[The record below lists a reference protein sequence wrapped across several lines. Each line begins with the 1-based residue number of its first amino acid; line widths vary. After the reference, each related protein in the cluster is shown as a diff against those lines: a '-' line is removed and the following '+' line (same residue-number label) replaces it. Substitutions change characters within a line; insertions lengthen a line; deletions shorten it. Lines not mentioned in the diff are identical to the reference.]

1 MNKIK
6 KKLSFI
12 YKSLIKSLFIILY
25 GRIIFCQ
32 KPEKEKEITIER
44 VKDKNLKDPDNLSY
58 STYKI
63 KNGRI
68 FTDFVENVAIISNNK
83 IIDKISYQQINGDL
97 KDANHN
103 SVLYKGTPYL
113 KKKIKGR
120 VLSLTQG
127 ASGHK
132 NYFHWLYDI
141 LPKIN
146 ICFKNYELK
155 EIDYFYMSKLEEF
168 QKSTLHILGYSN
180 FKIIDSNKDR
190 HIQAD
195 EIICSEHPWYKNGF
209 ILEEA
214 NKLPAW
220 IINWIND
227 SFINHAKEFD
237 CNEKIFIDRSE
248 SAFSQ
253 CQFINNKDIINFLE
267 NQGCTSYKVG
277 QLSFQEQ
284 IYLFSNAKI
293 IIGAQGAAF
302 ANLAF
307 CKKNTKILEIK
318 PKRHPNF
325 VDQHISKIKEL
336 NFNLIE
342 TDELKIKDERG
353 DIFLDTEDLK
363 KFL

>member
-6 KKLSFI
+6 KKLSFL
-12 YKSLIKSLFIILY
+12 YKSLIKLLFIIIY
-25 GRIIFCQ
+25 GKITFC
-32 KPEKEKEITIER
+32 KNPENEKKISIEE
-44 VKDKNLKDPDNLSY
+44 VKDENLKGPDNIRYLIY
-58 STYKI
+58 RI

-68 FTDFVENVAIISNNK
+68 FNDFVENVAIISGNK
-83 IIDKISYQQINGDL
+83 IVNKVSYQQVNGEL

-113 KKKIKGR
+113 KKKINGN
-120 VLSLTQG
+120 VLTLTQG

-146 ICFKNYELK
+146 ICFKNYNSK
-155 EIDYFYMSKLEEF
+155 EIDYFYISKLEKY
-168 QKSTLHILGYSN
+168 QKSTLQILGYDN
-180 FKIIDSNKDR
+180 FKIIDSNKNR
-190 HIQAD
+190 HIQAN
-195 EIICSEHPWYKNGF
+195 EVICSEHPWYKNGF
-209 ILEEA
+209 ILKEA
-214 NKLPAW
+214 KKLPAW
-220 IINWIND
+220 IVNWIND
-227 SFINHAKEFD
+227 SFINHGKQFN

-248 SAFSQ
+248 SAFSH
-253 CQFINNKDIINFLE
+253 CQFVNNKEIINFLE
-267 NQGCTSYKVG
+267 NEGFTSYKVG

-284 IYLFSNAKI
+284 VYLFSNAKM

-318 PKRHPNF
+318 PKKHPNF

-336 NFNLIE
+336 DFNLIE
-342 TDELKIKDERG
+342 TDELKDKDEKG
-353 DIFLDTEDLK
+353 DIFLNTRDLK